1 MNESENSLVTE
12 LGICFIWD
20 IKGERAIKK
29 EDSLF
34 LGNYKTQE
42 SKHKITS
49 GKEDDEYYNEY
60 MEMQRVKEKNSVKFM
75 RKIWAVNTDL
85 GIINNMPYTSEA
97 REQMR

>member
-49 GKEDDEYYNEY
+49 GKEMMSTIMNIWKCRES
-60 MEMQRVKEKNSVKFM
+60 K
-75 RKIWAVNTDL
+75 RKTV
-85 GIINNMPYTSEA
+85 
-97 REQMR
+97 